1 MANSSTWQRI
11 HRQTLTLIHKNL
23 LIFYRAPISTV
34 LRALVFPIVF
44 TVIMSVLKNI
54 NATAPTGYTVPKG
67 AIASGPTPIL
77 DLDVAIES
85 CSSKRLVFVRNGMSR
100 REHPFFYLRRGAR
113 I

>member
-1 MANSSTWQRI
+1 M
-11 HRQTLTLIHKNL
+11 
-23 LIFYRAPISTV
+23 
-34 LRALVFPIVF
+34 
-44 TVIMSVLKNI
+44 

-100 REHPFFYLRRGAR
+100 REYPFF
-113 I
+113 